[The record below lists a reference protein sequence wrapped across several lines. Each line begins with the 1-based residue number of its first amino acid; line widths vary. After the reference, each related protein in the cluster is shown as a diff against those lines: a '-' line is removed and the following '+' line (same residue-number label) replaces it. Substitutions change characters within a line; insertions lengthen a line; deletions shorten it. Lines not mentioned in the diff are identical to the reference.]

1 MDTDEAAR
9 IFITPSA
16 YADDGRWHEAAAL
29 LRRASPIH
37 LIAENDF
44 CYPFYAIT
52 KHADVLEIE
61 TRNDIFLNAPRAVLG
76 EKAADD
82 RRREHG
88 DVFRTLIHMDEPD
101 HKAYRAMTAQWFQPS
116 SLRKLEGRMAELAKR
131 YVDRMVDLG
140 GSCDFMRDI
149 AVHYPLFVIL
159 SILGLPESDHPRML
173 KLTQELFGAADEELQ
188 RGTTTEDFMEVIA
201 DYFRYFGELTASRR
215 ASPTDDLASVIANA
229 TFDGRPLGE
238 METISYYAIIA
249 TAGHDTTSATI
260 GGGLHALVEQRDQL
274 DRLRADLSLLPSAVD
289 EMIRWVSPVKH
300 FMRTATEDYTIRGT
314 TIRAGESVLLS
325 YAAANR
331 DEEVFADSMHFD
343 AGRSPNRQLAFG
355 FGVHYCLGAML
366 ARMEIKALFNELLP
380 RLRSIGLDGEPKY
393 MSTLFVGGPK
403 RLPIRYDLVGSALL
417 PAP

>member
-1 MDTDEAAR
+1 MNTDEAGR
-9 IFITPSA
+9 IFITPAA
-16 YADDGRWHEAAAL
+16 YADDKRWHEAAAV
-29 LRRASPIH
+29 LRRESPVH

-61 TRNDIFLNAPRAVLG
+61 TRNDIFLNAPRPVLG

-88 DVFRTLIHMDEPD
+88 DLLRTLIHMDEPD
-101 HKAYRAMTAQWFQPS
+101 HKAYRAITAQWFQPS

-140 GSCDFMRDI
+140 GSCDFMQDV
-149 AVHYPLFVIL
+149 AVHYPLYVIL

-173 KLTQELFGAADEELQ
+173 KLTQELFGAADEEMQ
-188 RGTTTEDFMEVIA
+188 RGGAMEDIMEVIA
-201 DYFRYFGELTASRR
+201 DYFRYFGELTAARR
-215 ASPTDDLASVIANA
+215 AEPTDDLASLIANA
-229 TFDGRPLGE
+229 TLDGRPLGE
-238 METISYYAIIA
+238 METTSYYVIIA

-260 GGGLHALVEQRDQL
+260 GGGLHALLEQPDQL
-274 DRLRADLSLLPSAVD
+274 ERLRADLSLLPNAVD

-300 FMRTATEDYTIRGT
+300 FMRTATQDYTLRGT

-331 DEEVFADSMHFD
+331 DEEVFSDATRFD

-366 ARMEIKALFNELLP
+366 ARLEIKALFNELIP
-380 RLRSIGLDGEPKY
+380 RLRDIELAGEPKY

-403 RLPIRYDLVGSALL
+403 RLPIRYELA
-417 PAP
+417 

>member
-1 MDTDEAAR
+1 
-9 IFITPSA
+9 
-16 YADDGRWHEAAAL
+16 
-29 LRRASPIH
+29 
-37 LIAENDF
+37 
-44 CYPFYAIT
+44 
-52 KHADVLEIE
+52 
-61 TRNDIFLNAPRAVLG
+61 
-76 EKAADD
+76 
-82 RRREHG
+82 
-88 DVFRTLIHMDEPD
+88 
-101 HKAYRAMTAQWFQPS
+101 
-116 SLRKLEGRMAELAKR
+116 
-131 YVDRMVDLG
+131 
-140 GSCDFMRDI
+140 
-149 AVHYPLFVIL
+149 
-159 SILGLPESDHPRML
+159 
-173 KLTQELFGAADEELQ
+173 
-188 RGTTTEDFMEVIA
+188 MEVIA

>member
-1 MDTDEAAR
+1 MNTDEAGR
-9 IFITPSA
+9 IFITPGA
-16 YADDGRWHEAAAL
+16 YADDRQWHEAAAL
-29 LRRASPIH
+29 LRRESPVH
-37 LIAENDF
+37 LVADNDF

-52 KHADVLEIE
+52 KHPDVLEIE
-61 TRNDIFLNAPRAVLG
+61 TRNDIFLNAPRPVLG

-82 RRREHG
+82 RRRERG

-101 HKAYRAMTAQWFQPS
+101 HRAYRAMTAQWFQPS

-140 GSCDFMRDI
+140 GSCDFIQDV
-149 AVHYPLFVIL
+149 AVHYPLYVIL

-173 KLTQELFGAADEELQ
+173 KLTQELFGAADEEMR
-188 RGTTTEDFMEVIA
+188 RGETTEDFMAVIA

-215 ASPTDDLASVIANA
+215 ANPTDDLASVIANA
-229 TFDGRPLGE
+229 TLDGRAVGE
-238 METISYYAIIA
+238 METIGYYAIIA

-260 GGGLHALVEQRDQL
+260 GGGLHALIERPDQL
-274 DRLRADLSLLPSAVD
+274 DRLRADLSLLPGAVD

-300 FMRTATEDYTIRGT
+300 FMRTATEDYTLRGT
-314 TIRAGESVLLS
+314 TICAGESVLLS

-331 DEEVFADSMHFD
+331 DEEVFTDSMQFD
-343 AGRSPNRQLAFG
+343 VGRTANRQLAFG

-380 RLRSIGLDGEPKY
+380 RLRSIELDGEAKY

-403 RLPIRYDLVGSALL
+403 RLPVRYELAGST
-417 PAP
+417 P

>member
-1 MDTDEAAR
+1 MNVDEAGR
-9 IFITPSA
+9 IFTTPSA
-16 YADDGRWHEAAAL
+16 YADDRRWHEAAAL
-29 LRRASPIH
+29 LRRESPVH
-37 LIAENDF
+37 RIAENDF

-61 TRNDIFLNAPRAVLG
+61 TRNDIFLNAPRPVLG

-82 RRREHG
+82 RRLAEG
-88 DVFRTLIHMDEPD
+88 DMLRTLIHMDEPD
-101 HKAYRAMTAQWFQPS
+101 HRAYRAITAQWFQPS
-116 SLRKLEGRMAELAKR
+116 SLRKLESRMAELAKR

-140 GSCDFMRDI
+140 GTCDFMRDV
-149 AVHYPLFVIL
+149 AVHYPLYVIL

-173 KLTQELFGAADEELQ
+173 KLTQELFGAADDEMQ
-188 RGTTTEDFMEVIA
+188 RGSAMEDIMAVVA
-201 DYFRYFGELTASRR
+201 DYFRYFGELTAARR
-215 ASPTDDLASVIANA
+215 TEPTDDLASVIANA
-229 TFDGRPLGE
+229 TLDGRPLGD
-238 METISYYAIIA
+238 METISYYVIIA

-260 GGGLHALVEQRDQL
+260 GGGLHALLERPDQL

-300 FMRTATEDYTIRGT
+300 FMRTATEDYTLRGT

-331 DEEVFADSMHFD
+331 DEEVFGDSMRFD
-343 AGRSPNRQLAFG
+343 VSRAPNRQLAFG

-366 ARMEIKALFNELLP
+366 ARMEVKALFNELIP
-380 RLRSIGLDGEPKY
+380 RLRSIELSGEPTY

-403 RLPIRYDLVGSALL
+403 RIPIRYDLAPSA
-417 PAP
+417 P

>member
-1 MDTDEAAR
+1 MNTDEAGR
-9 IFITPSA
+9 IFITPAA
-16 YADDGRWHEAAAL
+16 YADDKRWHEAAAV
-29 LRRASPIH
+29 LRRESPVH

-61 TRNDIFLNAPRAVLG
+61 TRNDIFLNAPRPVLG

-88 DVFRTLIHMDEPD
+88 DLLRTLIHMDEPD
-101 HKAYRAMTAQWFQPS
+101 HKAYRAITAQWFQPS

-140 GSCDFMRDI
+140 GSCDFMQDV
-149 AVHYPLFVIL
+149 AVHYPLYVIL

-173 KLTQELFGAADEELQ
+173 KLTQELFGAADEEMQ
-188 RGTTTEDFMEVIA
+188 RGGAREDIMEVIA
-201 DYFRYFGELTASRR
+201 DYFRYFGELTAARR
-215 ASPTDDLASVIANA
+215 AEPTDDLASLIANA
-229 TFDGRPLGE
+229 TLDGRPLGE
-238 METISYYAIIA
+238 METTSYYVIIA
-249 TAGHDTTSATI
+249 PAGHDTTSATI
-260 GGGLHALVEQRDQL
+260 GGGLHALLEQPDQL
-274 DRLRADLSLLPSAVD
+274 ERLRADLSLLPNAVD

-300 FMRTATEDYTIRGT
+300 FMRTATQDYTLRGT

-331 DEEVFADSMHFD
+331 DEEVFSDATRFD

-366 ARMEIKALFNELLP
+366 ARLEIKALFNELIP
-380 RLRSIGLDGEPKY
+380 RLRDIELAGEPKY

-403 RLPIRYDLVGSALL
+403 RLPIRYELA
-417 PAP
+417 